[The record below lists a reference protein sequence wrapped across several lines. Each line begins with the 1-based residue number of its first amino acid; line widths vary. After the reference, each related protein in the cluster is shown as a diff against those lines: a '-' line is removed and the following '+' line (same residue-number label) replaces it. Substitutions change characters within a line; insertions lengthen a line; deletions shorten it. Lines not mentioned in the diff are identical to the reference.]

1 MTSAGILADW
11 PTNDELIADQLRAD
25 PEFRA
30 EWERTKGARALAVA
44 MVHYRAD
51 RNLSQE
57 ELAALTGMTT
67 AQIAGL
73 EAGDANPSAKTLI
86 TISAQ
91 LGIEP
96 GAAR

>member
-1 MTSAGILADW
+1 V
-11 PTNDELIADQLRAD
+11 R
-25 PEFRA
+25 
-30 EWERTKGARALAVA
+30 RTKDARALAVA
-44 MVHYRAD
+44 MVHYRAE

-57 ELAALTGMTT
+57 ELAGLIGMTT

-73 EAGDANPSAKTLI
+73 EAGDANPSARTLI

-96 GAAR
+96 GALR

>member
-1 MTSAGILADW
+1 MTASSLADW
-11 PTNDELIADQLRAD
+11 PANDELIAEQLRAD

-44 MVHYRAD
+44 MVHYRAE

-57 ELAALTGMTT
+57 ELAGLIGMTT

-73 EAGDANPSAKTLI
+73 EAGDANPSAETLI

-91 LGIEP
+91 LGVKP
-96 GAAR
+96 GASR